1 MEKLLLVGA
10 GGFGRVVLEHASM
23 LYECA
28 FLDDG
33 NMSAVDGIS
42 VIGNTNDMERFYG
55 EYKLLL
61 VTIGNNKLRERL
73 YKEPQTSAMPSQT

>member
-42 VIGNTNDMERFYG
+42 VIGNTNDMESLFG
-55 EYKLLL
+55 EY
-61 VTIGNNKLRERL
+61 
-73 YKEPQTSAMPSQT
+73 